1 MTGEIIT
8 TSLFIG
14 IELFEIIEK
23 EKIFEPDVKLGIQ
36 NKIYITPE
44 TINVSDLQRISKEII
59 YESVSK
65 DSELKSL
72 EEQFNNFDNNE
83 INEVMDLSINYQ
95 KYLNQII
102 NSLFLKKR
110 LNFS

>member
-14 IELFEIIEK
+14 IELFEIK
-23 EKIFEPDVKLGIQ
+23 EKNIFELYVKLGIQ

-59 YESVSK
+59 YESYLK
-65 DSELKSL
+65 ILNLNHLKSNL
-72 EEQFNNFDNNE
+72 
-83 INEVMDLSINYQ
+83 
-95 KYLNQII
+95 II
-102 NSLFLKKR
+102 LIIMK
-110 LNFS
+110 

>member
-23 EKIFEPDVKLGIQ
+23 EKIFFFFFKLGIQ

-44 TINVSDLQRISKEII
+44 IINVSDLQRISKEINP
-59 YESVSK
+59 YS
-65 DSELKSL
+65 
-72 EEQFNNFDNNE
+72 
-83 INEVMDLSINYQ
+83 
-95 KYLNQII
+95 
-102 NSLFLKKR
+102 
-110 LNFS
+110 

>member
-23 EKIFEPDVKLGIQ
+23 ETNFEPDVKLGIQ

-59 YESVSK
+59 YESYLK
-65 DSELKSL
+65 ILNLNHLKSNL
-72 EEQFNNFDNNE
+72 
-83 INEVMDLSINYQ
+83 
-95 KYLNQII
+95 II
-102 NSLFLKKR
+102 LIIMK
-110 LNFS
+110 

>member
-59 YESVSK
+59 YESYLK
-65 DSELKSL
+65 ILNLNHLKSNL
-72 EEQFNNFDNNE
+72 
-83 INEVMDLSINYQ
+83 
-95 KYLNQII
+95 II
-102 NSLFLKKR
+102 LIIMK
-110 LNFS
+110 

>member
-23 EKIFEPDVKLGIQ
+23 EKIFELYVKLGIQ

-59 YESVSK
+59 YESYLK
-65 DSELKSL
+65 ILNLNHLKSNL
-72 EEQFNNFDNNE
+72 
-83 INEVMDLSINYQ
+83 
-95 KYLNQII
+95 II
-102 NSLFLKKR
+102 LIIMK
-110 LNFS
+110 

>member
-44 TINVSDLQRISKEII
+44 TINVSDLQRISKEIL
-59 YESVSK
+59 YESYLMILNLNH
-65 DSELKSL
+65 LKSNL
-72 EEQFNNFDNNE
+72 
-83 INEVMDLSINYQ
+83 
-95 KYLNQII
+95 II
-102 NSLFLKKR
+102 LIIMK
-110 LNFS
+110 

>member
-14 IELFEIIEK
+14 IKLFEIIEN

-59 YESVSK
+59 YESYLK
-65 DSELKSL
+65 ILNLNHLKSNL
-72 EEQFNNFDNNE
+72 
-83 INEVMDLSINYQ
+83 
-95 KYLNQII
+95 II
-102 NSLFLKKR
+102 LIIMK
-110 LNFS
+110 

>member
-59 YESVSK
+59 YESYLMILNLNH
-65 DSELKSL
+65 LKSNL
-72 EEQFNNFDNNE
+72 
-83 INEVMDLSINYQ
+83 
-95 KYLNQII
+95 II
-102 NSLFLKKR
+102 LIIMK
-110 LNFS
+110 

>member
-1 MTGEIIT
+1 MTGEIFSP
-8 TSLFIG
+8 SLFIG

-59 YESVSK
+59 YESY
-65 DSELKSL
+65 LK
-72 EEQFNNFDNNE
+72 
-83 INEVMDLSINYQ
+83 I
-95 KYLNQII
+95 LN
-102 NSLFLKKR
+102 LKKV
-110 LNFS
+110 LKLT

>member
-36 NKIYITPE
+36 NKIYITAE

-59 YESVSK
+59 YESYLK
-65 DSELKSL
+65 ILNLNHLKSNL
-72 EEQFNNFDNNE
+72 
-83 INEVMDLSINYQ
+83 
-95 KYLNQII
+95 II
-102 NSLFLKKR
+102 LIIMK
-110 LNFS
+110 